1 MGYKRKRRLKDYSS
15 DYKISRDYLALK
27 KMYARKDKT
36 LLDSGFYDTE
46 TWAGL
51 HKCWKGYKIAKAEG
65 DTVNMVHYAKGIRKL
80 EMQLGIPVMDFPQ
93 FGLIGRLVEEEEHD
107 DDSDYSTFGSSRRVE
122 QDLKDYESQ
131 LRKELQY
138 DVVHRIDDETDSI
151 KTQME
156 FYRQIN
162 RFNVDPGSFMY

>member
-1 MGYKRKRRLKDYSS
+1 MGYKRKRKLKDYSL
-15 DYKISRDYLALK
+15 DYYIRRDYSALRR
-27 KMYARKDKT
+27 MYTRKDKN
-36 LLDSGFYDTE
+36 LLDSGYYDTE

-65 DTVNMVHYAKGIRKL
+65 DTAKMVYYAKGIRKL
-80 EMQLGIPVMDFPQ
+80 ESQLGISVMDFPQ
-93 FGLIGRLVEEEEHD
+93 FGLIGRLVEEEEHED
-107 DDSDYSTFGSSRRVE
+107 DNDYSTFGSFRRVE

-131 LRKELQY
+131 LQKELKY

-156 FYRQIN
+156 FYRQIR